1 MRPGSILGYT
11 TRRRNRIRTRTR
23 NRNRT
28 RLLGVLDYDYDDR
41 FAEHERE
48 NRSEGLLP
56 YAHSCEP
63 SPKKMDSGFLMN

>member
-23 NRNRT
+23 TRTRT
-28 RLLGVLDYDYDDR
+28 RLLGVFDYDYDDR

>member
-1 MRPGSILGYT
+1 MWGACIPYSMPVYPGDSA
-11 TRRRNRIRTRTR
+11 R
-23 NRNRT
+23 NRNRNRN